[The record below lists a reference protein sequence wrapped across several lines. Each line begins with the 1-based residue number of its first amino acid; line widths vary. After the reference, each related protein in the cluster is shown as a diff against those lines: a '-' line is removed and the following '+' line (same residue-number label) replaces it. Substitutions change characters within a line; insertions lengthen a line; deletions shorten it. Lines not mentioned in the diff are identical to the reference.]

1 MRGVKRNGVTQT
13 RYHGKIVGAKINV
26 VATGQAQAS
35 GESRGKC
42 QRVQSATANPRA
54 TGTLTRPFVGKT
66 HSSAV

>member
-26 VATGQAQAS
+26 VATGKAQAS

-42 QRVQSATANPRA
+42 RRVRSATANPRA